1 MRGDVPNRLVVSSRD
16 SPMTPPPWVGN
27 GIIRVE
33 RIRTRARAGP
43 RARDDRDDRVRLVD
57 DRAADVASERSSSR
71 VESSRV
77 ERVTLDWKRPHR
89 VRIAR
94 SGSAGRVGDGGDDG
108 AGGRARGSRG
118 DARGETT
125 RGGGRVEA
133 REGGEDA
140 GELAGRVGG

>member
-1 MRGDVPNRLVVSSRD
+1 VRGDVPNRLVVSSRD
-16 SPMTPPPWVGN
+16 SPMTPPPSVGN

-77 ERVTLDWKRPHR
+77 E
-89 VRIAR
+89 
-94 SGSAGRVGDGGDDG
+94 SS
-108 AGGRARGSRG
+108 RARDSGLEAPAPSANRAVGERRSR
-118 DARGETT
+118 R
-125 RGGGRVEA
+125 
-133 REGGEDA
+133 
-140 GELAGRVGG
+140 